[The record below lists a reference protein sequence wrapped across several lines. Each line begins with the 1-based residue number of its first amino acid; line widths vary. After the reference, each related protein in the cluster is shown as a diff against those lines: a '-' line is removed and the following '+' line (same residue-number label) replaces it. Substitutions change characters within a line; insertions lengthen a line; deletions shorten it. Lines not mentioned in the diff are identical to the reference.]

1 MSLAINLGIQDILPI
16 CVIVKG
22 SINGLYLRAL
32 EKVAKLAFKHG
43 RAVDYRLQ
51 EFSSVALLFLLNKK

>member
-32 EKVAKLAFKHG
+32 EKVAKLAFKQ
-43 RAVDYRLQ
+43 VDYRLQ

>member
-16 CVIVKG
+16 CAIVKG

-51 EFSSVALLFLLNKK
+51 SI

>member
-16 CVIVKG
+16 CAIVKG

-32 EKVAKLAFKHG
+32 EKVAKKHG

-51 EFSSVALLFLLNKK
+51 EFSSVALLLLLLNKK